1 MAVRYVVRTYL
12 MLSMRVCDKQSPRDD
27 VEGLYA
33 TGGEWVLVQQT
44 YTNTHTLER
53 LVSVSGV
60 LHMR

>member
-1 MAVRYVVRTYL
+1 

-33 TGGEWVLVQQT
+33 TGGEWVSVRQT